1 MTIQELYDWAKE
13 NDLLN
18 VPLAKH
24 LNFQIAD
31 VRDVVLAPKEI
42 TKGKERVVID

>member
-1 MTIQELYDWAKE
+1 MTIQNLYDWAKE

-24 LNFQIAD
+24 FNFQIAD
-31 VRDVVLAPKEI
+31 VRDVVLVPREMTNGEDI
-42 TKGKERVVID
+42 VVID